1 MTVLLNRQLNNKP
14 KVITMNVL
22 DIIPIH
28 RDWRNCREDT
38 IVSVASWLQRDHEL
52 MYAESWGFSFDI
64 QQWSSKGKLSSCL
77 SPEFGNMLPLLAQYH
92 GIDIRIVEN
101 LCFQDTVDLVARE
114 LAESRPV
121 IIELDTYFCPWDSG
135 FHNYHYP
142 HTNLI
147 VGYDEANR
155 MYSLID
161 CFYQKQDIK
170 ISSEN
175 CFSYDSNRVALFR
188 CSTLPEPI
196 ADWRTIIQRA
206 AKRMR
211 VQEQKDHS
219 FHQMRS
225 LAAILE
231 QSPDL
236 NEEFKHYEHI
246 WMAPL
251 LSVLSAISNGRRQFA
266 AVLQYL
272 STRQQ
277 EQDFHEMVNELHYAA
292 SQWSI
297 LLSMVT
303 KSYYSPRDR
312 SLLHRAA
319 DKLRW
324 IADKEEK
331 IAGQLLSMC
340 EEKAIGQKTLSKN
353 IIVGPINDQADIKFV
368 ELSEYYNNK
377 GFDSS
382 LSDESKADLTLM
394 GDYFLADDP
403 PVEWKIEGM
412 KFSLPVLNCSDN
424 DNISCAAQSIRIPA
438 GHYSALA
445 LVGCSECGSYSDQIE
460 LVYEDRSASFLP
472 IAFTDWYMV
481 PLYGEKIVWS
491 GRAAS
496 RKNGKIQINESQV
509 RVFTQKYAL
518 DTTRKIV
525 GMRLPDCPN
534 LHIFSMTLYA

>member
-1 MTVLLNRQLNNKP
+1 
-14 KVITMNVL
+14 MNVL

-28 RDWRNCREDT
+28 HDWRNCTEDT

-64 QQWSSKGKLSSCL
+64 RQWSNTGKLSSSL
-77 SPEFGNMLPLLAQYH
+77 SADFGNMFPLLAQYH
-92 GIDIRIVEN
+92 GINVQIVEN
-101 LCFQDTVDLVARE
+101 LCFQDTVDVVAGE

-121 IIELDTYFCPWDSG
+121 IVELDTYECPWDSG

-147 VGYDEANR
+147 VGYDEATR

-161 CFYQKQDIK
+161 CFYQKQDIR
-170 ISSEN
+170 ISSKD
-175 CFSYDSNRVALFR
+175 CFSYDSSRNRVAVFK
-188 CSTLPEPI
+188 CSAQPEPV
-196 ADWRTIIQRA
+196 ADWRTIIQHA
-206 AKRMR
+206 ARR
-211 VQEQKDHS
+211 IRGGESTYHS

-236 NEEFKHYEHI
+236 SGEFKHHKHI

-251 LSVLSAISNGRRQFA
+251 LSVLNAISNGRRQFA
-266 AVLQYL
+266 AVLQYVN
-272 STRQQ
+272 TRLQ
-277 EQDFHEMVNELHYAA
+277 ELDFHETVDELHYAA

-319 DKLRW
+319 DKLRM
-324 IADKEEK
+324 IADKEEQ

-340 EEKAIGQKTLSKN
+340 EERATGRQTMSKS
-353 IIVGPINDQADIKFV
+353 IIADPVSGQADMQFV
-368 ELSEYYNNK
+368 ELSDYFNNK
-377 GFDSS
+377 GFDRS
-382 LSDESKADLTLM
+382 LSEESKADLTLM
-394 GDYFLADDP
+394 GDYLLADDP
-403 PVEWKIEGM
+403 SVEWKTERM
-412 KFSLPVLNCSDN
+412 EFSLPALNGSDY
-424 DNISCAAQSIRIPA
+424 DNISCAAQSIKLPA

-445 LVGCSECGSYSDQIE
+445 LVGCSECGSYGDQIE
-460 LVYEDRSASFLP
+460 LVYEDRSVSFLP
-472 IAFTDWYMV
+472 IAFTDCYME
-481 PLYGEKIVWS
+481 PLYGETIVWS

-496 RKNGKIQINESQV
+496 RKNGHIQLNESPAH
-509 RVFTQKYAL
+509 VFTRNYTL
-518 DTTRKIV
+518 DTTREIV

-534 LHIFSMTLYA
+534 LHIFAMALYACR

>member
-1 MTVLLNRQLNNKP
+1 
-14 KVITMNVL
+14 MNVL

-28 RDWRNCREDT
+28 RDWRNCTEDT
-38 IVSVASWLQRDHEL
+38 IVSVASWLQRNHEL
-52 MYAESWGFSFDI
+52 MYAESWGFAFDI
-64 QQWSSKGKLSSCL
+64 RQWSSTGKLSTSL
-77 SPEFGNMLPLLAQYH
+77 SPDSGNMFPLLAQYH

-101 LCFQDTVDLVARE
+101 LSFQDTAGVIARE

-121 IIELDTYFCPWDSG
+121 IVELDTYECPWDSG
-135 FHNYHYP
+135 YHSYHYP

-161 CFYQKQDIK
+161 CFYQKQSIK
-170 ISSEN
+170 LSSES
-175 CFSYDSNRVALFR
+175 CFSYDSNRNRVAVFQ
-188 CSTLPEPI
+188 CSTLPEPV
-196 ADWRTIIQRA
+196 ADWRTIIRHA
-206 AKRMR
+206 ARR
-211 VQEQKDHS
+211 IRGPEQTDHS

-236 NEEFKHYEHI
+236 NEEFKQHKHI

-251 LSVLSAISNGRRQFA
+251 LSVLNAISNGRRQFA

-272 STRQQ
+272 NTRQQ
-277 EQDFHEMVNELHYAA
+277 EQDFHETVDELYYAA

-312 SLLHRAA
+312 SLLPRAA
-319 DKLRW
+319 DKLRM
-324 IADKEEK
+324 IADKEEH

-340 EEKAIGQKTLSKN
+340 EEKANGQQTMSKN
-353 IIVGPINDQADIKFV
+353 IIVSPISDQADRQFV
-368 ELSEYYNNK
+368 ELAEYFNNK
-377 GFDSS
+377 GFDRS
-382 LSDESKADLTLM
+382 LSEESKADLTLM
-394 GDYFLADDP
+394 GDYLLADDP
-403 PVEWKIEGM
+403 PVEWKLEGM
-412 KFSLPVLNCSDN
+412 KFSLPVLNCN
-424 DNISCAAQSIRIPA
+424 NYDNISCAAQSIRIPA
-438 GHYSALA
+438 GHYSAIA

-460 LVYEDRSASFLP
+460 LVYEDRSASVLP
-472 IAFTDWYMV
+472 IAFTDCYME
-481 PLYGEKIVWS
+481 PLYGESIVWS

-496 RKNGKIQINESQV
+496 RKNGQNQLNESQAH
-509 RVFTQKYAL
+509 VFTQNYAL
-518 DTTRKIV
+518 DTTRKMV

-534 LHIFSMTLYA
+534 LHIFAMALYA